1 MLFENILLA
10 LESLRVNK
18 LRSFLTMLGI
28 IIGIGSVISIMT
40 VGDAMTSS
48 VEDAMSGLG
57 GNTITVSL
65 VQKKENKD
73 ISGKGAVFGQEPRA
87 ASVREEDQFTL
98 DMIRSLCEKYPD
110 QIRTISASESV
121 GSGSGSVEGN
131 SANISLTGVSA
142 GYFIANKLDV
152 VNGSYLSAAELED
165 GGNSAMVSDRFA
177 KKLYGSGENA
187 LGKTVDLSVGS
198 QNVPVSIVG
207 VYHYKTDTMA
217 ASMMDSEDTATEVY
231 IPLKLAKSYTHTEKY
246 STFSIVTRNGV
257 DSEAFAATAERF
269 LSSYYRTNPN
279 FEPSCFSMASI
290 IDQMS
295 SVMSTVTLAITAI
308 AAIALVVGGIGVMNI
323 MLVSITERTRE
334 IGTRKAL
341 GATNGSIRMQFIVEA
356 IIICLVG
363 GGIGILLGMVL
374 GVSMTSYL
382 HYTTFPSLFSILLSL
397 GFSMAVGVFFGYYP
411 ANKAAKMNPIEA
423 LRYE

>member
-40 VGDAMTSS
+40 VGDAMTRS

-110 QIRTISASESV
+110 QIRTISASEPV

-217 ASMMDSEDTATEVY
+217 ASMMDSEDTATEV
-231 IPLKLAKSYTHTEKY
+231 
-246 STFSIVTRNGV
+246 
-257 DSEAFAATAERF
+257 
-269 LSSYYRTNPN
+269 
-279 FEPSCFSMASI
+279 
-290 IDQMS
+290 
-295 SVMSTVTLAITAI
+295 
-308 AAIALVVGGIGVMNI
+308 
-323 MLVSITERTRE
+323 
-334 IGTRKAL
+334 
-341 GATNGSIRMQFIVEA
+341 
-356 IIICLVG
+356 
-363 GGIGILLGMVL
+363 
-374 GVSMTSYL
+374 
-382 HYTTFPSLFSILLSL
+382 
-397 GFSMAVGVFFGYYP
+397 
-411 ANKAAKMNPIEA
+411 
-423 LRYE
+423 